1 MGKSWTQWLSGS
13 ETKYKTDD
21 EKVRG
26 SIPKRVIS
34 FMKVFLHGID
44 GGSIED
50 EGEKDADDDDEE
62 EKEEEEE
69 ERVLTKEEQSYIP
82 PCR

>member
-1 MGKSWTQWLSGS
+1 M
-13 ETKYKTDD
+13 
-21 EKVRG
+21 VM
-26 SIPKRVIS
+26 S
-34 FMKVFLHGID
+34 FMKEFLHGID
-44 GGSIED
+44 GEGEMD
-50 EGEKDADDDDEE
+50 EGEFDDYDDDDE

>member
-13 ETKYKTDD
+13 ETKYKVEDMKD
-21 EKVRG
+21 RG
-26 SIPKRVIS
+26 SIPRRVIS
-34 FMKVFLHGID
+34 FMKVLLQEINGRSV
-44 GGSIED
+44 GY
-50 EGEKDADDDDEE
+50 EGEKGADDDDDE